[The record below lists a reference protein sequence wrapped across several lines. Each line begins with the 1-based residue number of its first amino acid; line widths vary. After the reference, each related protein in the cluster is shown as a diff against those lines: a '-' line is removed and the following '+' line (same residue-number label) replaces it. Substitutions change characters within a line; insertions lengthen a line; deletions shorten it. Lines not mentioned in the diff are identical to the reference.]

1 MLERCPVP
9 AGGAILEVGCGTGR
23 LLAELG
29 AYRRIG
35 LDPSDSMLRQAR
47 GLDVVRGVAEHLP
60 LGDRAVDLVFASL
73 AFHHFPDQ
81 PRAARE
87 IHRVLRPGG
96 HLAIWTSTPEHV
108 RGFPLNRWFP
118 SLAAIDL
125 ARFPPPEAWMRLIAR
140 AGFVDVAAEP
150 VRTRRT
156 PTLRWLAG
164 AVRARYLST
173 FDHIPEPEY
182 LEGLR
187 RLEAE
192 AAAHPQ
198 RRVDTGLGW
207 SLIWARKD

>member
-23 LLAELG
+23 LLGHLRSHRCVG
-29 AYRRIG
+29 I
-35 LDPSDSMLRQAR
+35 DPSDSMLRQAC
-47 GLDVVRGVAEHLP
+47 GVHVARGVAEHLP
-60 LGDRAVDLVFASL
+60 LRDRSVDLAFASL
-73 AFHHFPDQ
+73 AFHHFGDQ
-81 PRAARE
+81 PQAARE
-87 IHRVLRPGG
+87 IHRVLRPRG
-96 HLAIWTSTPEHV
+96 HIAIWTSTPEHV

-125 ARFPPPEAWMRLIAR
+125 ARFPPPEQWMSLLAR

-150 VRTRRT
+150 FRIRRR
-156 PTLRWLAG
+156 PTLRWLAA

-173 FDHIPEPEY
+173 FDHLPEPEY
-182 LEGLR
+182 REGLR

-192 AAAHPQ
+192 AAARPQ

-207 SLIWARKD
+207 SLIWAHRD